1 MTMMDD
7 APLTRREFQ
16 SFREE
21 MRQDFRAFREEL
33 HRELQHYATKADLAE
48 TKAELIK
55 WIVGLVLGAIAAATT
70 FAFAVERLLGN

>member
-1 MTMMDD
+1 MTTMDD

-33 HRELQHYATKADLAE
+33 HREFQHYATKADLAE

-55 WIVGLVLGAIAAATT
+55 WMVGLMVASIAAASTI
-70 FAFAVERLLGN
+70 ALWRSA